1 MLNKQILIIMG
12 VSGCGKSA
20 VAESLSKTLAIEYQD
35 ADWFHPPANKE
46 KMRRGIALTDED
58 RKPWLEAL
66 RQLIVASLRAEK
78 SLVLACSALKA
89 SYRDLLVRPED
100 PAVFVYLKATPA
112 VIASR
117 LAAREH
123 EYMNPALLESQLSTL
138 EEPEGALTVD
148 ADRTL
153 AEVVREIVESLS

>member
-1 MLNKQILIIMG
+1 MLNKQIFIIMG

-20 VAESLSKTLAIEYQD
+20 VAEALGKTLGIEYQD

-46 KMRRGIALTDED
+46 KMRLGIALTDED
-58 RKPWLEAL
+58 RKPWLESL
-66 RQLIVASLRAEK
+66 RQLIAARLQADK
-78 SLVLACSALKA
+78 PLILACSALKA
-89 SYRDLLVRPED
+89 AYREILVNPEE
-100 PAVFVYLKATPA
+100 PAIFVYLRAAPE
-112 VIASR
+112 VIAAR

-123 EYMNPALLESQLSTL
+123 EYMNPALLQSQLSTL

-153 AEVVREIVESLS
+153 AEVVREIVESLG

>member
-1 MLNKQILIIMG
+1 MLNKQIFIIMG

-20 VAESLSKTLAIEYQD
+20 VAEALSKNLAIEYQD
-35 ADWFHPPANKE
+35 ADWFHPPVNKE

-66 RQLIVASLRAEK
+66 RQVIVASLRDGK

-89 SYRDLLVRPED
+89 SYRDILVQPED
-100 PAVFVYLKATPA
+100 PAIFVYLKATPE

-117 LAAREH
+117 LSARKH
-123 EYMNPALLESQLSTL
+123 EYMNPSLLESQLSTL
-138 EEPEGALTVD
+138 EEPAGALIVD
-148 ADRTL
+148 ANRTL
-153 AEVVREIVESLS
+153 EEVVREIVERL